1 MYFSLTCSLYF
12 RQWNTVYSLTSVNYD
27 FKLPAPQLA
36 LVAASATRGLPYLL
50 HSDCDLCLNS
60 YTLVYLSLSNL
71 SEVICASASWIIIP
85 KTLERAMTLFLSMMM
100 WWKLEKIEM
109 KRTVDQRLSLQHP
122 PFSTWQGEFVKFST
136 AIQYYLTNYMI
147 HILYVYGAVFLS
159 I

>member
-1 MYFSLTCSLYF
+1 MDC
-12 RQWNTVYSLTSVNYD
+12 NTQDNG
-27 FKLPAPQLA
+27 
-36 LVAASATRGLPYLL
+36 ATDDVVPVDDDVMEAR
-50 HSDCDLCLNS
+50 
-60 YTLVYLSLSNL
+60 
-71 SEVICASASWIIIP
+71 E
-85 KTLERAMTLFLSMMM
+85 
-100 WWKLEKIEM
+100 IEM